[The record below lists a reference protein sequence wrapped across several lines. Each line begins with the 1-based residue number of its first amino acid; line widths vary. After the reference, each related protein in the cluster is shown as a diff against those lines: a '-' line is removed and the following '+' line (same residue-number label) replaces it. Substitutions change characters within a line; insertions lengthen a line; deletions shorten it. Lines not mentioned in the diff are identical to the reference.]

1 MASLNDKE
9 TTGATTINKKILDTL
24 GAKKEEVCKT
34 IFRLAPEWESFLRK
48 LAKTSNLTIRDFLDS
63 LADIAKKAYSDGTL
77 PRTSEPA
84 EGKRMSYA
92 ISKNAK
98 ESFTELSALC
108 GVSRDS
114 IIQNALAYIL
124 SEFKKNALSPKE
136 KIKYA
141 KILDEAF
148 HKISN
153 IYYSDSVK
161 EAREKL
167 CAAGDPDFAEC
178 EKKFYYIEQFKEV
191 YLQEYIK
198 TKQAEIEEKS
208 K

>member
-1 MASLNDKE
+1 MTPPTDK

-34 IFRLAPEWESFLRK
+34 IFRLSPEWESFLRK

-63 LADIAKKAYSDGTL
+63 LAAIARKAYSDGTL

-92 ISKNAK
+92 ISKSAK
-98 ESFTELSALC
+98 DSFTNLSALC

-124 SEFKKNALSPKE
+124 KEFEKNALSPQE

-141 KILDEAF
+141 NILDEAF
-148 HKISN
+148 HKISE
-153 IYYSDSVK
+153 IYNSASVK

-167 CAAGDPDFAEC
+167 CATGDPDFAEY
-178 EKKFYYIEQFKEV
+178 EKQLGNIEQFYETNF
-191 YLQEYIK
+191 QEYIK
-198 TKQAEIEEKS
+198 IKQAEIEKNS